1 MISEELLLKTLSEE
15 ITFSNNEDYK
25 LEYNYRFNDDFR
37 NFNEKQNNLIDIAC
51 LESDIDA
58 ESPSFLLKKR
68 KIDSIPLKRQPNRF
82 SLDHTNASNNT
93 FSSSPRLLENENL
106 GSLGRIS
113 KFNTN
118 TSFNSFNYLDNFD
131 EYQHLKA
138 IDTNYHS
145 STSLP
150 FVTEWNEEG
159 DNRAWST
166 ANKNY
171 FVFDFLTYQ
180 SGIDS
185 FKGSPNAENEL
196 NLMKGDS
203 LDLNYK
209 VSNFSLSKNKAS
221 GNPVNSLLKYLN
233 NESVEG
239 KEKEKLETYINA
251 VPEIIKDNKK
261 LIFTSQ
267 KLSNASCSVIKP
279 PKKSCC
285 SCKKSHCLKLY
296 CECFKKLGYCQSCS
310 CPNCLNNEKFEEVR
324 QESINHLKCKN
335 KHAFQSVVIIENN
348 NSSTQV
354 KKHIK
359 GCKCVNS
366 SCQKNYCE
374 CYQYGLSCTDSCKC
388 LNCKNGTCEGKN

>member
-1 MISEELLLKTLSEE
+1 MNLDKLMIKIQSEE
-15 ITFSNNEDYK
+15 ITFSNNEDFI
-25 LEYNYRFNDDFR
+25 LDHNYRFNVDFE
-37 NFNEKQNNLIDIAC
+37 NFNELQNNLIDIAC
-51 LESDIDA
+51 LESDIDVD
-58 ESPSFLLKKR
+58 SPSFLMKKR
-68 KIDSIPLKRQPNRF
+68 KKESNILKTQSNQF
-82 SLDHTNASNNT
+82 SLDLTNASNNT
-93 FSSSPRLLENENL
+93 FPSSPKLLENEKMS
-106 GSLGRIS
+106 SLGRIS

-150 FVTEWNEEG
+150 FVSDWNEQE
-159 DNRAWST
+159 DNRPWST
-166 ANKNY
+166 TNNNY
-171 FVFDFLTYQ
+171 FVYDFLNYQ
-180 SGIDS
+180 NGIDS
-185 FKGSPNAENEL
+185 FKGVSNVETEL
-196 NLMKGDS
+196 NIIKDDS

-209 VSNFSLSKNKAS
+209 VSNFSLSKNKIN

-233 NESVEG
+233 NESIVKDE
-239 KEKEKLETYINA
+239 EKVKLETYINA
-251 VPEIIKDNKK
+251 VPEMIKDNKK
-261 LIFTSQ
+261 HIFTSQ

-296 CECFKKLGYCQSCS
+296 CECFKKQGYCQNCS
-310 CPNCLNNEKFEEVR
+310 CPNCLNNEKFEEIR
-324 QESINHLKCKN
+324 QESINHLKLKN
-335 KHAFQSVVIIENN
+335 KHAFQSVVTIENN
-348 NSSTQV
+348 STQT

-366 SCQKNYCE
+366 SCKKNYCE
-374 CYQYGLSCTDSCKC
+374 CYQYGLSCTESCKC